1 MKIFN
6 RKFPHYRQNNACDCG
21 PTCLRMI
28 TRHYRHE
35 YSAEMLRRECHTSRG
50 GVNMLDIS
58 EAAAH
63 IGFETAGVKLTFGQL
78 AREGVFP
85 CILYWNQNH
94 FVVCYGIE
102 RGRDGE
108 YRIHISD
115 PASQRL
121 TYTREEFERCWSGV
135 PSCGKDGKNPEE
147 GEKGGVALLLEP
159 GEKFGT
165 VTDCDP
171 YLRFVFLTGITKFSQ
186 LSIFSEL
193 NKLKNISMRPD
204 YAGVCGITKEEMLT
218 QMSDYIDDFASYNQT
233 TRDEAIRGLKQ
244 QYDGYH
250 FTWPSPDLFN
260 PYSLLNAF
268 QDHDLTNYWFASGT
282 PTYLIEMMRKFNV
295 VPSHIRK
302 NRALASAFDAPT
314 ERMKTILP
322 FLYQSGYITIKDYNR
337 NTGIYTL
344 DIPNIE
350 IRVGLMESLLPN
362 YVAEHADDGGT
373 MIGDMYEAL
382 LGDDL
387 DEMLRLLQAYLLT
400 VPYCNN
406 ANSEGHY
413 QQMLYVI
420 FSLLERYVDV
430 EVRTPTGRV
439 DMVLRTQK
447 MLYLF
452 ELKQNKSAQTAMN
465 QIDLKDYASKFA
477 RCGLPVTK
485 VGINFDAER
494 HTISDWKIED
504 APDALGSPCLGKG
517 SPFGPLDLFLFPC
530 LGEGF
535 WLVGWAQIGLTSYPR
550 LCRPFRAWA
559 YR

>member
-165 VTDCDP
+165 VKDCDP
-171 YLRFVFLTGITKFSQ
+171 YLRFVFLTGITKF
-186 LSIFSEL
+186 
-193 NKLKNISMRPD
+193 
-204 YAGVCGITKEEMLT
+204 
-218 QMSDYIDDFASYNQT
+218 
-233 TRDEAIRGLKQ
+233 
-244 QYDGYH
+244 
-250 FTWPSPDLFN
+250 
-260 PYSLLNAF
+260 
-268 QDHDLTNYWFASGT
+268 
-282 PTYLIEMMRKFNV
+282 
-295 VPSHIRK
+295 
-302 NRALASAFDAPT
+302 
-314 ERMKTILP
+314 
-322 FLYQSGYITIKDYNR
+322 
-337 NTGIYTL
+337 
-344 DIPNIE
+344 
-350 IRVGLMESLLPN
+350 
-362 YVAEHADDGGT
+362 
-373 MIGDMYEAL
+373 
-382 LGDDL
+382 
-387 DEMLRLLQAYLLT
+387 
-400 VPYCNN
+400 
-406 ANSEGHY
+406 
-413 QQMLYVI
+413 
-420 FSLLERYVDV
+420 
-430 EVRTPTGRV
+430 
-439 DMVLRTQK
+439 
-447 MLYLF
+447 
-452 ELKQNKSAQTAMN
+452 
-465 QIDLKDYASKFA
+465 
-477 RCGLPVTK
+477 
-485 VGINFDAER
+485 
-494 HTISDWKIED
+494 
-504 APDALGSPCLGKG
+504 
-517 SPFGPLDLFLFPC
+517 
-530 LGEGF
+530 
-535 WLVGWAQIGLTSYPR
+535 
-550 LCRPFRAWA
+550 
-559 YR
+559 